1 MQVYVVTAGWDYEG
15 TDVCCLYMHKADADA
30 HADRLVKKES
40 YDWSEVFLQTVHQ
53 GPLVAA

>member
-1 MQVYVVTAGWDYEG
+1 MQVYVVTAGFDYEG

-30 HADRLVKKES
+30 RCEELMNA
-40 YDWSEVFLQTVHQ
+40 YDWAEVNQQTVHQ